1 MVTAIITVGFIG
13 IIIGASSHHAP
24 HQGHHNHQPHVQVVH
39 SAPPP
44 VVHRHHNK
52 RVVVV
57 KSKPAP
63 KKGHNQRPA
72 RKHHKR

>member
-13 IIIGASSHHAP
+13 IIVGASTHHAP
-24 HQGHHNHQPHVQVVH
+24 HHRHHIHQPHVEVVH
-39 SAPPP
+39 VAPPP
-44 VVHRHHNK
+44 VVRHHGK

-63 KKGHNQRPA
+63 KKGHNHRPA